1 VVDDAVVWSVR
12 GVGLFVLARDVKQG
26 VVGFSRG
33 SCVLFTGGLVDEKSR
48 PPMPVVQPVLAWRAD
63 MLALIADGDQV
74 QAADALLSLTY
85 YDPEGAW
92 LEGVLTR
99 IVEDPESGQL
109 RALAVT
115 CLGMSLDSTVLW
127 ISGSLFLS

>member
-1 VVDDAVVWSVR
+1 MFVEDAAQSLTSAAVEVGELAWSVMGRVGARVVDDAVVWSVR

-85 YDPEGAW
+85 
-92 LEGVLTR
+92 
-99 IVEDPESGQL
+99 
-109 RALAVT
+109 
-115 CLGMSLDSTVLW
+115 
-127 ISGSLFLS
+127 